1 MAVRVVTDP
10 RPPSLPYD
18 LLGMPEGVKEERQVS
33 RAMGER
39 WKGLEIVPR
48 SGLQTSG
55 ETGVHIDQVIPEV
68 SM

>member
-10 RPPSLPYD
+10 RPPSLTYD
-18 LLGMPEGVKEERQVS
+18 LLGMPEETQVS

-39 WKGLEIVPR
+39 WKGLEIVLL
-48 SGLQTSG
+48 SGLQTLA
-55 ETGVHIDQVIPEV
+55 ETGVHIAQVIPEV

>member
-10 RPPSLPYD
+10 RPPSLTYD
-18 LLGMPEGVKEERQVS
+18 LLGTPEGVKEEIQVS

-39 WKGLEIVPR
+39 WKDLEIVLL
-48 SGLQTSG
+48 SGLQTSA
-55 ETGVHIDQVIPEV
+55 ETGVHIAQVIPEV

>member
-10 RPPSLPYD
+10 RPPSLTYD
-18 LLGMPEGVKEERQVS
+18 VLGTPEGVKEETQVS

-39 WKGLEIVPR
+39 WKGLEIVLL
-48 SGLQTSG
+48 SGLQTSAK
-55 ETGVHIDQVIPEV
+55 TGVHIAQVIPEV